1 MHTHS
6 LPPSRASARALA
18 PAPAPTAPR
27 RRAAALVAPAA
38 VPPSLPPP
46 TGWDIATV
54 AKLLTSSPSSGWA
67 GEAGG
72 SDGTTSATPPPTVHL
87 VGTGPGDPGLLTLA
101 AARLMA
107 TADVV
112 LYDRL
117 VSPDILAL
125 VNPAARM
132 VYVGKAAGLHTR
144 PQADIHALLAAFA
157 DEGGCVVRLK
167 GGDPFIFGRGG
178 EEAAALR
185 AAGVRVTVTP
195 GVTAAAGVAADLG
208 IPTTHRGAATAVTY
222 VTGHA
227 RAGGENGLETTIRA
241 AAADTASTLVVYMGL
256 ATLPTLAADLV
267 AAGRAAT
274 TPAVAVERGTTADA
288 RAVYAPL
295 ADLPAAVAD
304 ARLESPTLLLI
315 GEVVGLS
322 PGWEAAFGRGG
333 GVREEAGVEV

>member
-1 MHTHS
+1 MRT
-6 LPPSRASARALA
+6 LAPTGRALA
-18 PAPAPTAPR
+18 PQCPHRAATPAR
-27 RRAAALVAPAA
+27 RRTAALNAT
-38 VPPSLPPP
+38 PPSLPPP
-46 TGWDIATV
+46 TSWDIATV
-54 AKLLTSSPSSGWA
+54 AKLIASPDGCAPDPTAKGAGPTS
-67 GEAGG
+67 
-72 SDGTTSATPPPTVHL
+72 TTTPPPTVHL

-117 VSPDILAL
+117 VSPDILAM
-125 VNPAARM
+125 VNPSARM
-132 VYVGKAAGLHTR
+132 VYVGKSAGLHTR

-157 DEGGCVVRLK
+157 NEGGTVVRLK

-185 AAGVRVTVTP
+185 AAGIHVRVTP

-222 VTGHA
+222 ITGHA
-227 RAGGENGLETTIRA
+227 CAGGEAGLETSVRA

-256 ATLPTLAADLV
+256 ATLPALAADLV
-267 AAGRAAT
+267 AAGRDAG

-295 ADLPAAVAD
+295 IELPAAVEA
-304 ARLESPTLLLI
+304 AGLKSPTLLLI

-322 PGWEAAFGRGG
+322 PGWEAARGVVVG
-333 GVREEAGVEV
+333 GEAVV